1 MNPFKDGTSI
11 FKFCE
16 ASAIYKEFVKA
27 RRIYMYADYV
37 FSNYSS
43 FSTEA
48 NLAFN
53 LTFLFGTADW

>member
-1 MNPFKDGTSI
+1 MALVFLNFVKSVR
-11 FKFCE
+11 F
-16 ASAIYKEFVKA
+16 KEFVKA
-27 RRIYMYADYV
+27 RRIYMYADCV

-53 LTFLFGTADW
+53 LTFIFYLEAL

>member
-1 MNPFKDGTSI
+1 MRF
-11 FKFCE
+11 
-16 ASAIYKEFVKA
+16 KEFVKA

-37 FSNYSS
+37 FSNYWS

-53 LTFLFGTADW
+53 LTFIFDVEAL